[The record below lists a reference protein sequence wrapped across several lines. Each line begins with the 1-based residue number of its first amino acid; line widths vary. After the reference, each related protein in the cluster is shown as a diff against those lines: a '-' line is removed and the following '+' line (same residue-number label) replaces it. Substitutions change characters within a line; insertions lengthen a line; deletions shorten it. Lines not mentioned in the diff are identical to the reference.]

1 MRLLQ
6 RDATQGQPDGRMHV
20 KVQWQDEH
28 IFPTLF
34 KGNRRT
40 YSGYMKIL

>member
-6 RDATQGQPDGRMHV
+6 RDATQGQPDGRMHM

-28 IFPTLF
+28 ILPTLF
-34 KGNRRT
+34 KENRRK
-40 YSGYMKIL
+40 YNDYMEML